1 MGTSIHTN
9 KKRISAY
16 ALILFAL
23 LITVMMTLS
32 ACNGGETTEP
42 GLSTLR
48 VGAAPAPHAEIL
60 HYVVPAMLEKGIQ
73 LEVVEYTDF
82 LVPNTALDAGDI
94 DANFFQHMPYLETF
108 NEENGT
114 DLSPVTGVH
123 FEPLGIYP
131 GRLSSFENIPEDAQL
146 AIPSDPT
153 NGARALNLLEREGLI
168 TLDPGAGLAAT
179 PRDITD
185 NPYNVHIV
193 EVEAPQLPRILPD
206 VDFAVI
212 NGNYALESGIDFADA
227 LAIEDRNS
235 PAAQRY
241 TNYLVARANMVN
253 DDYIQALAEVLNS
266 NAVRSF
272 IETRYHGRVVP
283 TF

>member
-1 MGTSIHTN
+1 MLVLS
-9 KKRISAY
+9 SVLMVVA
-16 ALILFAL
+16 FAL
-23 LITVMMTLS
+23 T
-32 ACNGGETTEP
+32 ACDGSETSEP

-60 HYVVPAMLEKGIQ
+60 HYVAPAMLEQGIQ
-73 LEVVEYTDF
+73 LEVVEFTDF
-82 LVPNTALDAGDI
+82 VMPNTALDAGDI
-94 DANFFQHMPYLETF
+94 DANFFQHLPYLETF
-108 NEENGT
+108 NQENGT

-131 GRLSSFENIPEDAQL
+131 GRLSTFDDMPEDVQL

-168 TLDPGAGLAAT
+168 TLNPEAELTAT
-179 PRDITD
+179 LRDIID
-185 NPYNVHIV
+185 NPYNIHIV

-206 VDFAVI
+206 VDFAII
-212 NGNYALESGIDFADA
+212 NGNYALESGIDFATA

-253 DDYIQALAEVLNS
+253 DDYIQALAETLNS